1 MIPVLLLGFLVGMQH
16 ALEVDHVAAVAS
28 LAARARTVG
37 SVVRHGAL
45 WGLGHT
51 LTLLGVGVL
60 VVLLGSAVPEDLAA
74 LLEAGVGVMLV
85 LLGLDLLR
93 RLWRDRIHFHR
104 HRHADGVVHLHAHS
118 HAGETA
124 PHDPAR
130 HDHEHPQRLPLR
142 TLAVGMMHGLAGSA
156 ALLILALAS
165 VQSPL
170 TALLY
175 IAVFGLGS
183 IVGMAALSAVIA
195 VPLSYSARVLTW
207 AHRGLQASI
216 GLATVAVGAWIVY
229 ANLAVT
235 LAGA

>member
-1 MIPVLLLGFLVGMQH
+1 MIPVLLLGFMIGMQH

-28 LAARARTVG
+28 LATRARTVG

-51 LTLLGVGVL
+51 LTLLVVGAL
-60 VVLLGSAVPEDLAA
+60 LVLLGSAVPEWMATLLNLAVGA
-74 LLEAGVGVMLV
+74 ILL
-85 LLGLDLLR
+85 LLGLDVLR

-104 HRHADGVVHLHAHS
+104 HRHADGVAHLHAHS

-124 PHDPAR
+124 PHDPRR
-130 HDHEHPQRLPLR
+130 HHHEHPERLPLR

-165 VQSPL
+165 VQSAA

-195 VPLSYSARVLTW
+195 IPLSYSAGFITW
-207 AHRGLQASI
+207 AHRGMQAGI
-216 GLATVAVGAWIVY
+216 GLATIAVGAWIVF
-229 ANLAVT
+229 ASLTPA
-235 LAGA
+235 A